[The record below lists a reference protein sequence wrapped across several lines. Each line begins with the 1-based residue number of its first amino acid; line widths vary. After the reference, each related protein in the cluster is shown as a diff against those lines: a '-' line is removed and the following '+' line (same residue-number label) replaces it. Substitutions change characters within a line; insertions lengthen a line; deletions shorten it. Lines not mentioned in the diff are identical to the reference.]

1 MSSDRQPQEID
12 VDERITEDDGICS
25 MSTFVMTGDPANVV
39 SITKHRPLTDQER
52 MYVLEN
58 SFNPH
63 PRYKFPS
70 RSISGS
76 IRHFQRSWLDK

>member
-1 MSSDRQPQEID
+1 MLSDGQPQDND
-12 VDERITEDDGICS
+12 VDERITEDDGIRS
-25 MSTFVMTGDPANVV
+25 MSATVMTGDPANVV
-39 SITKHRPLTDQER
+39 SITKEQSLTDQEK

-63 PRYKFPS
+63 PRYKFPG

-76 IRHFQRSWLDK
+76 IRHFSAPG